1 MTLHRRSLLRA
12 APLAL
17 AAAPFAARAQAWPSR
32 PIRVVVPF
40 PAGGTTDLLARLV
53 AQSLSTSLGQAVVIE
68 NRGGGG
74 GAIGADVVAKAP
86 PDGYTLLFHNLTFTT
101 TSIALAE
108 AGRAPHDIFRDF
120 APVALAANVP
130 FLLLAAGNVPA
141 TGLRG
146 FADWAK
152 TQPRASLNYGSTGP
166 GSTMNLLGEVFK
178 RDAGIE
184 MEHIPFRGAAPL
196 VQEMLAGRIQFGGD
210 QISTSLSHVRA
221 GALKALATTA
231 ARRTAA
237 LPELPTAAEQ
247 GFANLE
253 LAGWNGFFAPAGT
266 PGAVIERLV
275 AEIQQAVRQPDT
287 VRRMTEVAAEPVGS
301 TPAELDTMV
310 RAQVDV
316 VRPLVAAFRLR
327 VE

>member
-1 MTLHRRSLLRA
+1 MKLHRRPLLRA

-17 AAAPFAARAQAWPSR
+17 VIAPTTLRAQAWPSR

-101 TSIALAE
+101 TSVALAE
-108 AGRAPHDIFRDF
+108 AGRAPHDMFRDF
-120 APVALAANVP
+120 LPVSLAANVP

-210 QISTSLSHVRA
+210 QISTSLAHVRG

-237 LPELPTAAEQ
+237 LPDLPTATEQ

-266 PGAVIERLV
+266 PAPIIERLV

-287 VRRMTEVAAEPVGS
+287 MRRMAEVAAEPVGS
-301 TPAELDTMV
+301 TPAELDAMV
-310 RAQVDV
+310 RAQVNV
-316 VRPLVAAFRLR
+316 VRPLIAAFRLR